1 MTYHAYDR
9 DELKPASSIRVEH
22 IIYENEQE
30 SNVEDFLS
38 VPLQD
43 LVASR
48 EKSVEAERE
57 VFGQLKSLVEKW
69 ERQAGVT
76 LLYDKAIEYLKTPAS
91 KHTSNQWVDDGYRYI
106 ISNAV
111 YQMSYSISEN
121 TRYNSQLQ
129 KVVPYSWTL
138 RWSVY
143 TNAPRPSR
151 QIKIAGQDRKVFTT
165 MEGLN
170 KYLTGRIKA
179 YQHLFTEIYP
189 EIPKECADCFKING
203 MLLPGYKIASK

>member
-30 SNVEDFLS
+30 SNVEDLLS

-76 LLYDKAIEYLKTPAS
+76 LLYDKAIEYLKPYKESEA
-91 KHTSNQWVDDGYRYI
+91 KNILIELANYI
-106 ISNAV
+106 I
-111 YQMSYSISEN
+111 E
-121 TRYNSQLQ
+121 
-129 KVVPYSWTL
+129 
-138 RWSVY
+138 
-143 TNAPRPSR
+143 
-151 QIKIAGQDRKVFTT
+151 RK
-165 MEGLN
+165 
-170 KYLTGRIKA
+170 
-179 YQHLFTEIYP
+179 
-189 EIPKECADCFKING
+189 
-203 MLLPGYKIASK
+203 S

>member
-30 SNVEDFLS
+30 SNVEDLLS

-43 LVASR
+43 LIAFR
-48 EKSVEAERE
+48 EKSVEAEQE
-57 VFGQLKSLVEKW
+57 VFAQLKSLAEKW
-69 ERQAGVT
+69 EQQAGVT

-91 KHTSNQWVDDGYRYI
+91 KHTSNQWVDDEYRYV

-129 KVVPYSWTL
+129 KLVPYSWTL
-138 RWSVY
+138 RWSIY
-143 TNAPRPSR
+143 TNAPKTHH
-151 QIKIAGQDRKVFTT
+151 QMKIAGQDRKVFTS
-165 MEGLN
+165 MEGLD

-179 YQHLFTEIYP
+179 YQSLFTEIYP
-189 EIPKECADCFKING
+189 EIPAKYADCFKVNG
-203 MLLPGYKIASK
+203 MLLPGYKIADK